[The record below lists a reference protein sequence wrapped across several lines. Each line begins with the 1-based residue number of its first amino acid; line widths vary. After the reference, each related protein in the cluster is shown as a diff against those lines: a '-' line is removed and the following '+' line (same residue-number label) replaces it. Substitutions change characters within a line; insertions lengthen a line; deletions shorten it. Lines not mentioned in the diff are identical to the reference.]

1 MQAHKRSRRQTGF
14 RRADSAKRQTAAIIV
29 FACKMPSVAVVSV
42 LSMQVPAILSL
53 ARRPGRPD
61 VLLLRMSADNGDTVS
76 GVTLLVIHHAR
87 KPFGCGGLFLPQP
100 RKIGPMTPRNGNDR
114 VTIVA
119 PSLLAIVGCG
129 RLTAA
134 KIVGETAQVDGF
146 RSKDAFARAGL
157 GRCWVLDKS
166 GPAAGQWRYR
176 SFKRKASHV
185 DDRQSSSTRWWD
197 VRSGPGGRACRR

>member
-1 MQAHKRSRRQTGF
+1 MQAHRRSRRQTGF

-61 VLLLRMSADNGDTVS
+61 VLLRRMSADNGDTVS
-76 GVTLLVIHHAR
+76 GVILLVIHHAR

-119 PSLLAIVGCG
+119 PSLS
-129 RLTAA
+129 A
-134 KIVGETAQVDGF
+134 KIVGETAQADGF

-157 GRCWVLDKS
+157 GRCWVSDKS

-185 DDRQSSSTRWWD
+185 DDR
-197 VRSGPGGRACRR
+197 

>member
-100 RKIGPMTPRNGNDR
+100 EEDRAHDTKERERPRHDR
-114 VTIVA
+114 CTVTVGHRR
-119 PSLLAIVGCG
+119 LLAF
-129 RLTAA
+129 
-134 KIVGETAQVDGF
+134 D
-146 RSKDAFARAGL
+146 RS
-157 GRCWVLDKS
+157 
-166 GPAAGQWRYR
+166 Q
-176 SFKRKASHV
+176 
-185 DDRQSSSTRWWD
+185 DRR
-197 VRSGPGGRACRR
+197 